1 MDNKLNENSE
11 KVESELTST
20 DVLINTEEVQEN
32 NNLIESSETTVL
44 ETCRASLD
52 GD

>member
-11 KVESELTST
+11 KVKSESSSS
-20 DVLINTEEVQEN
+20 DVLINIEEIQEY
-32 NNLIESSETTVL
+32 NNLIESSETTTP

-52 GD
+52 GN